1 MLKIFKKSCAFV
13 AAAILLINITC
24 VFGAGATY
32 ERNSRYSGYGE
43 YDGITPYATEISRET
58 ITYTRSEEEYIE
70 TKNGVPMYTNT
81 ANLSNSCGAIGG
93 AIVVGFYDKY
103 YENLIPGYTP
113 HLSSGKYKNGDITYV
128 PQLMRD
134 LYTLMRT
141 NVDDVGVSESDCIE
155 GLKQYV
161 KGKGYSIQLN
171 SIRSGSVVNESLL
184 KNSLNNNQPVL
195 LFCDKTDIYT
205 VASSNTNTDIVVGTN
220 LTSGGHIVVAYGF
233 YTLKYYNGNTLF
245 RTDKYIN
252 VATGLSTMKNM
263 FLKIESTD
271 WCNGAYSVAVY

>member
-13 AAAILLINITC
+13 AIAILLINITC
-24 VFGAGATY
+24 VFGTGATY

-43 YDGITPYATEISRET
+43 YEGMTPYATEISRET
-58 ITYTRSEEEYIE
+58 INYTRREYENIE
-70 TKNGVPMYTNT
+70 TTNGVPMYMPT
-81 ANLSNSCGAIGG
+81 AGLENGCGSVGG
-93 AIVVGFYDKY
+93 AIIVGFYDKY
-103 YENLIPGYTP
+103 YENLIPNFTP

-141 NVDDVGVSESDCIE
+141 NVDDVGVSEPDCIE

-161 KGKGYSIQLN
+161 KGKGYSIQVN
-171 SIRSGSVVNESLL
+171 SIRSGSVVDESSL
-184 KNSLNNNQPVL
+184 KNSLNNNKPVL
-195 LFCDKTDIYT
+195 LFCDRTDIYT
-205 VASSNTNTDIVVGTN
+205 VASSGTNTDLVVGTN
-220 LTSGGHIVVAYGF
+220 LTSAGHIVVAYGF

-252 VATGLSTMKNM
+252 VATGLSTLKNM

-271 WCNGAYSVAVY
+271 WCNGAYSVAVN

>member
-32 ERNSRYSGYGE
+32 ERSSRYSGYGE

-58 ITYTRSEEEYIE
+58 INYTSREYEYIE
-70 TKNGVPMYTNT
+70 TTNGVPMYMPT
-81 ANLSNSCGAIGG
+81 AGLENGCGAVGG
-93 AIVVGFYDKY
+93 SIVVGFYDKY

-128 PQLMRD
+128 PQLIRD
-134 LYTLMRT
+134 LYKLMRT

-171 SIRSGSVVNESLL
+171 SIRSGSVVDETLFRSAI
-184 KNSLNNNQPVL
+184 NNNQPVL
-195 LFCDKTDIYT
+195 LFCDRTDIYT
-205 VASSNTNTDIVVGTN
+205 VSNTTNADVVGCYN
-220 LTSGGHIVVAYGF
+220 LTSSGHIVVAYGL
-233 YTLKYYNGNTLF
+233 YIINYYNGNTLF

-252 VATGLSTMKNM
+252 VATGLSTVKNNY
-263 FLKIESTD
+263 LKLQSTD
-271 WCNGAYSVAVY
+271 WCNGAYSVDVY

>member
-171 SIRSGSVVNESLL
+171 SIRSGSVVDETLFRS
-184 KNSLNNNQPVL
+184 SINNNQPVL
-195 LFCDKTDIYT
+195 LFCDRTDVYT
-205 VASSNTNTDIVVGTN
+205 IGTGANYDLVVCNNIT
-220 LTSGGHIVVAYGF
+220 TSGHIVVAYGL
-233 YTLKYYNGNTLF
+233 YIVKYYNGNTLF
-245 RTDKYIN
+245 RTDKYLR
-252 VATGLSTMKNM
+252 VATGLSTIKENY
-263 FLKIESTD
+263 LRLESTN
-271 WCNGAYSVAVY
+271 WCNGAYSVAVN